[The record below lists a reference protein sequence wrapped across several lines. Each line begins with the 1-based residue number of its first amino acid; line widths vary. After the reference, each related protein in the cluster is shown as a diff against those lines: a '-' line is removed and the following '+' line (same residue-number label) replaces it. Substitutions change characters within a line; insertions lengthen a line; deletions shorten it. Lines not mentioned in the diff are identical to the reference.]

1 MSDDFLSY
9 GASALHFGLRTFSTL
24 LQIGYKQDFKAH
36 RVTKEHKEKFAAR
49 KQQVQDAFRREMN
62 LIVDSPSGPG
72 NTLSGNVA
80 RKAFENPI
88 KFAQIVGVSTMLVSN
103 LDVIWRVLAASH
115 PINADKFGLFC
126 LETLDLY
133 MSEVGWFNI
142 PPTLHKILVHGKDI
156 VKACPVPIGW
166 TSEESSEANNKFVR
180 KYLSHHTRKTSHSDT
195 MSDLFHRL
203 LQVSDPCLVTKSF
216 KQLKKKHSNKL
227 TPEMAELLQIPEQSN
242 QEESS
247 SNCDSESDG

>member
-1 MSDDFLSY
+1 MPALPPNGPELAKNEGPFEILSDDFLSY
-9 GASALHFGLRTFSTL
+9 GASALHFGLRTISTL

-36 RVTKEHKEKFAAR
+36 RVTKEHKQTFAAR

-126 LETLDLY
+126 LENVY
-133 MSEVGWFNI
+133 VAGN
-142 PPTLHKILVHGKDI
+142 
-156 VKACPVPIGW
+156 
-166 TSEESSEANNKFVR
+166 
-180 KYLSHHTRKTSHSDT
+180 
-195 MSDLFHRL
+195 
-203 LQVSDPCLVTKSF
+203 
-216 KQLKKKHSNKL
+216 
-227 TPEMAELLQIPEQSN
+227 
-242 QEESS
+242 
-247 SNCDSESDG
+247 